1 MVWEAVLAL
10 WNLFQSCL
18 KITCNH
24 FLFPQCSF
32 IDKHV
37 WNLECSITKVATH
50 RSAAGLDPLPRGL
63 WSWFL
68 CQLPMQPLAPRSNS
82 VPPQSHQ
89 WHEISFWPPL
99 NESDKCL
106 LQDAVGTQ
114 MYKRGI
120 FWISVHPFFR
130 EDSGNECK
138 WMQTSSPDGRHKE
151 ALIQQCE
158 HHWFL
163 ILEGGPWAPIRNG
176 VRRRE
181 GIWQLGFAKE
191 LASEAGWFD
200 LHFSSPQHLT
210 VWVILV
216 CTRWSALSQIGSS
229 FSSLVS
235 ALSPNFGAVGG
246 RESRF
251 WNWTSPFLGF
261 YGSSLQCRRQLRYL
275 LPSRA

>member
-1 MVWEAVLAL
+1 MT
-10 WNLFQSCL
+10 WNFILTTSEWIRQVPSAGCSGD
-18 KITCNH
+18 TNVQAWH
-24 FLFPQCSF
+24 FLDFCA
-32 IDKHV
+32 
-37 WNLECSITKVATH
+37 SILQG
-50 RSAAGLDPLPRGL
+50 R
-63 WSWFL
+63 
-68 CQLPMQPLAPRSNS
+68 
-82 VPPQSHQ
+82 Q
-89 WHEISFWPPL
+89 W
-99 NESDKCL
+99 
-106 LQDAVGTQ
+106 
-114 MYKRGI
+114 
-120 FWISVHPFFR
+120 
-130 EDSGNECK
+130 K
-138 WMQTSSPDGRHKE
+138 WMQMNADQQPWRAAWE
-151 ALIQQCE
+151 ALIQQCV

-216 CTRWSALSQIGSS
+216 CTQWSALSQIGSS

-261 YGSSLQCRRQLRYL
+261 YGSLLQCCRQLRYL